1 MYKTKTLII
10 GASFLGVGYAAANQD
25 CIIIE
30 KGENPVPD
38 FVGCASL
45 NKINADKAYS
55 PSGKALLSELNQ
67 RKLLDENGNVHIYP
81 VSGIMSDFILSKK
94 LRVIMDTRPVSIN
107 KISGGYVVNIFS
119 LNGFDEIHT
128 ESIID
133 TRPIIKN
140 TNADVEYKK
149 YINASV
155 LGGGKEF
162 ENIVGVEIKH
172 GLYGQS
178 VLSMQVCKDASY
190 TETRLELHEFIS
202 KNIKES
208 KIASFA
214 SEFEYRFTDSIC
226 KKISDNYYWVPSASY
241 NDFISAFESGAALSI
256 F

>member
-10 GASFLGVGYAAANQD
+10 GATFLGIGYAAANQD
-25 CIIIE
+25 CLIIE
-30 KGENPVPD
+30 KGENPGPD

-45 NKINADKAYS
+45 KRINMNKAYS
-55 PSGKALLSELNQ
+55 ALTGGLLDQLSR
-67 RKLLDENGNVHIYP
+67 RKLIDESGNVHIYP

-94 LRVIMDTRPVSIN
+94 LRVIMGTRPVSIN
-107 KISGGYVVNIFS
+107 KISDGYVVNIFS

-140 TNADVEYKK
+140 TNADAGYKK

-190 TETRLELHEFIS
+190 TEARLELHEFIS

>member
-1 MYKTKTLII
+1 
-10 GASFLGVGYAAANQD
+10 
-25 CIIIE
+25 
-30 KGENPVPD
+30 
-38 FVGCASL
+38 
-45 NKINADKAYS
+45 
-55 PSGKALLSELNQ
+55 
-67 RKLLDENGNVHIYP
+67 
-81 VSGIMSDFILSKK
+81 
-94 LRVIMDTRPVSIN
+94 MDTRPVSIN

-140 TNADVEYKK
+140 TNADAGYKK

-155 LGGGKEF
+155 LGDGKEF
-162 ENIVGVEIKH
+162 ENIAGVEIKH